1 MTAARAKR
9 VVDSEGREYGWRI
22 ECPACRADT
31 GNGAHILTT
40 GEHLPTRWGFNGD
53 PERPTFTPSL
63 LCRYDCG
70 EARTPVVC
78 HSFIRDGRIE
88 YLSDSTH
95 PLAGQTFDLPEIED
109 AR

>member
-1 MTAARAKR
+1 MTARAKR

-53 PERPTFTPSL
+53 ADRPTFTPSL
-63 LCRYDCG
+63 LCRYPFG
-70 EARTPVVC
+70 EERREVVC
-78 HSFIRDGRIE
+78 HSFITDGRIQ
-88 YLSDSTH
+88 YLGDCTH
-95 PLAGQTFDLPEIED
+95 AMAGQTVDLPELGG
-109 AR
+109 AA

>member
-1 MTAARAKR
+1 MMSARAKK

-31 GNGAHILTT
+31 GNGTHILTT

-53 PERPTFTPSL
+53 PVRPTFTPSL
-63 LCRYDCG
+63 LCRFQFG
-70 EARTPVVC
+70 EERREVVC

-88 YLSDSTH
+88 YLSDCTH
-95 PLAGQTFDLPEIED
+95 PMAGQTVDLPEIE
-109 AR
+109 